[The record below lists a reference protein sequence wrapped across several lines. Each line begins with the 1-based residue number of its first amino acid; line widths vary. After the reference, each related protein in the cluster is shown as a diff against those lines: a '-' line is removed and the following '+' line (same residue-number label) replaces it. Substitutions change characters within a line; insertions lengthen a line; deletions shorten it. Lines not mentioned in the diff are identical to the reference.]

1 MASVICMKRNC
12 HVELGAGKD
21 ATVSGC
27 ERTGRRGGQA
37 RLHMIDEVAD
47 SRYCV
52 ETKRRGDEHPTDE
65 YGDCVHTSVRNKEE
79 EG

>member
-1 MASVICMKRNC
+1 
-12 HVELGAGKD
+12 
-21 ATVSGC
+21 
-27 ERTGRRGGQA
+27 
-37 RLHMIDEVAD
+37 MIDEVAD